1 MAWAYGK
8 IMKRGNFILGG
19 AQGEEIMRYKSPIG
33 AVALVALGMMIVP
46 ASALDEK
53 YPDWS
58 GQWKKPPNAS
68 DRPGNPWDQTRPIGR
83 GQEAPLTPE
92 YQAIFEA
99 SLAAQERGAQG
110 ENTRYTCSPSGMPRV
125 MTVVGPIEF
134 VILPTI
140 TYIHFEN
147 NMPRRIY
154 TDGRDW
160 PKNEE
165 PGLDGYS
172 IGKWV
177 DRGGTGRY
185 DMLEVETRNFKG
197 PRQFESSGLPLHAD
211 NQTIVK
217 ERLYLDKASKDIF
230 RDEITTID
238 DALTRPWTVLKTY
251 LRSKDIRWLPY
262 NCNEYNSHVVIGK
275 EDYFLSADGYLMPVR
290 KDQAPP
296 DLRYFKPA
304 RK

>member
-1 MAWAYGK
+1 MSY
-8 IMKRGNFILGG
+8 
-19 AQGEEIMRYKSPIG
+19 QSSIG
-33 AVALVALGMMIVP
+33 AIALVALCMTIVP
-46 ASALDEK
+46 ACALDDTK

-58 GQWKKPPNAS
+58 GQWKKPTNAS
-68 DRPGNPWDQTRPIGR
+68 DRPGNPWDQTKPIGR
-83 GQEAPLTPE
+83 GQEAPLTAE

-99 SLAAQERGAQG
+99 GLAAQERGAQG

-134 VILPTI
+134 IILPTI

-165 PGLDGYS
+165 PSVDGYS
-172 IGKWV
+172 IGKLV
-177 DRGGTGRY
+177 DENGNGRY
-185 DMLEVETRNFKG
+185 DVLEVETRNFKG

-211 NQTIVK
+211 NHTIVK

-230 RDEITTID
+230 HDEITTID

-251 LRSKDIRWLPY
+251 LRAKDIRWLPY

-296 DLRYFKPA
+296 DLRYFKPT

>member
-1 MAWAYGK
+1 MP
-8 IMKRGNFILGG
+8 
-19 AQGEEIMRYKSPIG
+19 YKSPIG
-33 AVALVALGMMIVP
+33 AIALVALGMAIVP
-46 ASALDEK
+46 ARALEDK

-58 GQWKKPPNAS
+58 GQWKKPANAS
-68 DRPGNPWDQTRPIGR
+68 QRPGNPWDQTKPIGR
-83 GQEAPLTPE
+83 GQEAPLTAE

-99 SLAAQERGAQG
+99 SLAAQERGGQG

-125 MTVVGPIEF
+125 MTAVGPIEF
-134 VILPTI
+134 IILPTI

-177 DRGGTGRY
+177 DRDGTGRY

-211 NQTIVK
+211 NRTIVK

-230 RDEITTID
+230 HDEITTID
-238 DALTRPWTVLKTY
+238 DALTRPWTVLKTFRREPKV
-251 LRSKDIRWLPY
+251 LWA
-262 NCNEYNSHVVIGK
+262 EYDCAESNNHVVVGK
-275 EDYFLSADGYLMPVR
+275 EYYFLSGDGYLMPTR
-290 KDQAPP
+290 KDQPPP
-296 DLRYFKPA
+296 DPRYFKTA
-304 RK
+304 K